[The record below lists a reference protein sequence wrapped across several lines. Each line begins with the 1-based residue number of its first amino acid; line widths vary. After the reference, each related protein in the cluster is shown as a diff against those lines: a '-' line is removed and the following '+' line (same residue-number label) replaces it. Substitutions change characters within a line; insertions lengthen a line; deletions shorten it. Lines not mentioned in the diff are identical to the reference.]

1 MGRPSSTQRVVG
13 VDLGGTKILAGL
25 LDREGTVHDR
35 CEIPTPTGSAEA
47 LLAGIESAV
56 AAVFGDGV
64 DAIGCAIPSVLDRRT
79 GRSLDSTNIPL
90 AGISLGD
97 RLETRFGV
105 PAAVENDANA
115 AALAEWKHGAGAG
128 VDELMLLTLGT
139 GVGGGVVLEGAL
151 FHGWAE
157 LGHYVVVADGPPCQ
171 GTCTGRG
178 HLETLVSGN
187 AADRAAAELWGPGAT
202 AEQLVDRAGT
212 GADDALAAL
221 AAMGH
226 LLGVG
231 IGSLVNVFGVELV
244 IVGGG
249 FGSAAADFLLAPA
262 LEVARREALPPA
274 RAGLR
279 IVEAALGADAGLIG
293 AGLVGF
299 AELDGER

>member
-1 MGRPSSTQRVVG
+1 MGRPASTQRVVG

-35 CEIPTPTGSAEA
+35 CEVPTPTGSAEA

-56 AAVFGDGV
+56 AEVFGDGV
-64 DAIGCAIPSVLDRRT
+64 DAIGCGIPSVLDRRT

-90 AGISLGD
+90 AGVALGD
-97 RLETRFGV
+97 RLATRFGV

-115 AALAEWKHGAGAG
+115 AALAEWRHGAGVG

-187 AADRAAAELWGPGAT
+187 AGDSAAAELWGPGAT
-202 AEQLVDRAGT
+202 AEQLVERAGA
-212 GADDALAAL
+212 GAADALAAL

-249 FGSAAADFLLAPA
+249 FGSAAAEFLFPPA

>member
-25 LDREGTVHDR
+25 LDRDGTVHDR
-35 CEIPTPTGSAEA
+35 CEVPTPTGSAEA
-47 LLAGIESAV
+47 LLDGIESAV
-56 AAVFGDGV
+56 ATVFGDGV
-64 DAIGCAIPSVLDRRT
+64 DAIGCGIPSVLDRRT

-90 AGISLGD
+90 AGVSLGD
-97 RLETRFGV
+97 RLTTRFGV
-105 PAAVENDANA
+105 PTAVENDANA
-115 AALAEWKHGAGAG
+115 AALAEWKHGAGVG
-128 VDELMLLTLGT
+128 VDELLLLTLGT

-187 AADRAAAELWGPGAT
+187 AADRAAADLWGPGAT
-202 AEQLVDRAGT
+202 AEQLVDRARA

-249 FGSAAADFLLAPA
+249 FGSAAAEFLFAPA

>member
-1 MGRPSSTQRVVG
+1 MGRPAPTQRVVG

-25 LDREGTVHDR
+25 IDRNGTVYDR
-35 CEIPTPTGSAEA
+35 FEAPTPTDSQEE
-47 LLAGIESAV
+47 LLAGIESVV
-56 AAVFGDGV
+56 AEVCDDSVG
-64 DAIGCAIPSVLDRRT
+64 AIGCGIPSVLDRRT

-90 AGISLGD
+90 AGVSLGD
-97 RLETRFGV
+97 RLATRFGV

-115 AALAEWKHGAGAG
+115 AALAEWRHGAGAG
-128 VDELMLLTLGT
+128 ADELMLLTLGT

-151 FHGWAE
+151 FRGWAE
-157 LGHYVVVADGPPCQ
+157 FGHTVVVADGPPCQ

-178 HLETLVSGN
+178 HLEAVASGN
-187 AADRAAAELWGPGAT
+187 AADRAAIELWGPEAT
-202 AEQLVDRAGT
+202 AEQLVDRAGA
-212 GADDALAAL
+212 GDAAALEALASL
-221 AAMGH
+221 GR
-226 LLGVG
+226 LLGAG
-231 IGSLVNVFGVELV
+231 IGTLVNVFGVDLV

-249 FGSAAADFLLAPA
+249 FGSAAAEFLFAPA

-274 RAGLR
+274 REGLR

>member
-1 MGRPSSTQRVVG
+1 MGRPASTQRVVG

-25 LDREGTVHDR
+25 LDRDGIVHER
-35 CEIPTPTGSAEA
+35 HEVPTPTGSQEE
-47 LLAGIESAV
+47 LLTGIESAV
-56 AAVFGDGV
+56 AEIFVDGV
-64 DAIGCAIPSVLDRRT
+64 GAIGCGIPSVLDRA
-79 GRSLDSTNIPL
+79 GLSLDSINIPL
-90 AGISLGD
+90 AGVSLGD
-97 RLETRFGV
+97 RLARRFGV
-105 PAAVENDANA
+105 PAGVENDATA
-115 AALAEWKHGAGAG
+115 AALAEWKRGAG
-128 VDELMLLTLGT
+128 VGVDDLVLLTLGT
-139 GVGGGVVLEGAL
+139 GVGGGVVLDGAL
-151 FHGWAE
+151 LRGWAE
-157 LGHYVVVADGPPCQ
+157 LGHTVVVADGPLCQ

-178 HLETLVSGN
+178 HLEAVASGN

-202 AEQLVDRAGT
+202 AEQLVERAGA

-221 AAMGH
+221 ASIGR
-226 LLGVG
+226 LLGAG

-249 FGSAAADFLLAPA
+249 FGSAAAEFLFAPA

-279 IVEAALGADAGLIG
+279 IVEAALGPDAGLIG

>member
-35 CEIPTPTGSAEA
+35 CEVPTPTGSADA
-47 LLAGIESAV
+47 LLDGIESAV

-64 DAIGCAIPSVLDRRT
+64 DAIGCGIPSVLDRRT

-90 AGISLGD
+90 AGVSLGD
-97 RLETRFGV
+97 RLATRFGV